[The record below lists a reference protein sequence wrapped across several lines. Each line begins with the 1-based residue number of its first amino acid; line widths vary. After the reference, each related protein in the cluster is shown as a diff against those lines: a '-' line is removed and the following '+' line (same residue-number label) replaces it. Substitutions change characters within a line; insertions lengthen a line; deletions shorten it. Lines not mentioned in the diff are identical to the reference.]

1 MIGWEDD
8 DATVGPVVAAA
19 KQSLL
24 QLILHIIPVDYDG
37 KGFYRLVLEPR
48 RFRNSQYVD
57 YKRCKRFAACDVCVR
72 LGNGMHCARDIIRSI
87 DGSGSRSGDK

>member
-8 DATVGPVVAAA
+8 DTTVGPVAAAA

-24 QLILHIIPVDYDG
+24 QLIPHIIPVDYDG
-37 KGFYRLVLEPR
+37 KYFYRLVLEHGDLGIH
-48 RFRNSQYVD
+48 NVD

-72 LGNGMHCARDIIRSI
+72 LGKGMHCTHDIIRSV
-87 DGSGSRSGDK
+87 DDSGS